1 LPIDSTHLSAVRAFA
16 RIAAAAVIFL
26 TLLSRTSLAQPPQL
40 VFTAPLPDETSHAAD
55 IRLSPVVEE
64 RGLALW
70 AGSATDFGAGV
81 TLPSARWA
89 VRGVSAMTT
98 SRIDDRE
105 RPAFYQ
111 FELLHPVFSSGSFS
125 IAAGGG
131 VREEWDGRRV
141 FLGRVIG
148 GSDLAHGRLQGSLVV
163 ERAASSAVAHDAAD
177 FLTTIGWARAVGRG
191 ISFGVE
197 GVGQDLEGLW
207 NPAEADG
214 GAKLLVGPSLH
225 AQSARG
231 TWSASLTVG
240 PVVQTY
246 STAAPAP
253 TGGYHLAVFAAGTW
267 IPAAHH

>member
-1 LPIDSTHLSAVRAFA
+1 M
-16 RIAAAAVIFL
+16 
-26 TLLSRTSLAQPPQL
+26 
-40 VFTAPLPDETSHAAD
+40 
-55 IRLSPVVEE
+55 
-64 RGLALW
+64 RGM
-70 AGSATDFGAGV
+70 
-81 TLPSARWA
+81 
-89 VRGVSAMTT
+89 SAMTT

-111 FELLHPVFSSGSFS
+111 FELLHPVFSTGSLS

-163 ERAASSAVAHDAAD
+163 ERVVSSAVTHDAAD
-177 FLTTIGWARAVGRG
+177 FLTTIGWARPLVSG

-225 AQSARG
+225 AQSAG
-231 TWSASLTVG
+231 GNWSASITAG
-240 PVVQTY
+240 PVVQTI
-246 STAAPAP
+246 STAVP
-253 TGGYHLAVFAAGTW
+253 TPSGGYHFAVFAAGTW
-267 IPAAHH
+267 MPAVRR